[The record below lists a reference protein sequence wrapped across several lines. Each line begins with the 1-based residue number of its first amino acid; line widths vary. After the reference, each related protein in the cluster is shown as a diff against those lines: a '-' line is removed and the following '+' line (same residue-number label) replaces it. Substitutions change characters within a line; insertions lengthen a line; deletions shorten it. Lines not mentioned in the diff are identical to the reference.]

1 MLVTPAHQFP
11 TGAVLSPPRRRAL
24 IAWARDVDGYV
35 IEDDYDAEYR
45 YDRHPVGAM
54 QGLAPDRV
62 IYSGTLSKSL
72 APGLRLGWLVLPAP
86 LVGPIATSRMLI
98 DHSTSVPVQATF
110 AEFLANGDLDR
121 HLRRMR
127 RVYRERR
134 DVLIA
139 ALAKW
144 LPAATPSGIAAGLH
158 VLVTLPAGLDEAELA
173 ECAEAAGIRVY
184 PLGELSRRR
193 ARRRRPGDPARLR
206 QPAARRRSRRAC
218 GSSPMSSLTARGAR

>member
-1 MLVTPAHQFP
+1 M
-11 TGAVLSPPRRRAL
+11 LSPPRRRAL

-86 LVGPIATSRMLI
+86 LVAPIAASRMLI
-98 DHSTSVPVQATF
+98 DHSTSAPVQATF

-127 RVYRERR
+127 RVYRQRR
-134 DVLIA
+134 DVSS
-139 ALAKW
+139 
-144 LPAATPSGIAAGLH
+144 PPSPGGCPTATTSGIAAGTPRPRH
-158 VLVTLPAGLDEAELA
+158 A
-173 ECAEAAGIRVY
+173 AAG
-184 PLGELSRRR
+184 SRRGRVGR
-193 ARRRRPGDPARLR
+193 AAPPTPAYASTRSATIAWPERPTP
-206 QPAARRRSRRAC
+206 RRRSCSATATCTPPAIEEGVRILAERR
-218 GSSPMSSLTARGAR
+218 R